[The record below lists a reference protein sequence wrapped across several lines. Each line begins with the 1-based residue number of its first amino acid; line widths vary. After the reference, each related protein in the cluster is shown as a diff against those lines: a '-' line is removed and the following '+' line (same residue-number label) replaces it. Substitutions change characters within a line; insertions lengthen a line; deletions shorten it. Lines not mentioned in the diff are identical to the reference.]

1 MSPAYVMTDART
13 WQSVWVRLAVALA
26 FADASIVVLALPEI
40 VDRLHTSIS
49 HVVWVIIAYNLA
61 LIAGCAA
68 VSPLSRRLSSA
79 RALVAGLAVFGL
91 ASVGC
96 GAADSLAA
104 LVPLRAVQGFG
115 GALVLCASLPLLAGA
130 ARPGDPRLRGWAAAA
145 ALGAAVGPAAGGV
158 LTQIFS
164 WRSIFLAQAPVA
176 AIAAVAVIAVRVRPA
191 IERADEPQEYPPSM
205 LDQLSANLA
214 LTFLSA
220 GLIGALFLVVLELIS
235 AWLVSPIGAAA
246 IVLTIPVTTAISE
259 RALRG
264 YSPIALGA
272 VGAAL
277 VAAGLLVLSLITHR
291 ELGLVVLAL
300 ALCGTGLGAG
310 FPGLTSA
317 ALQSAGSASARA
329 AKTVAAR
336 DAGLV
341 LGLLV
346 LTPIFVNQLNDASN
360 RATRQAAGVVLFSP
374 LPIATKIELAQ
385 TLPAA
390 VNGAPQSRPPDL
402 APVFKQVSA
411 EATAPEQVQLAQL
424 SQRLNSIVQRAATAP
439 FKRPFQYAALFALAV
454 LPLLGIRTRHLRR
467 RLPA

>member
-1 MSPAYVMTDART
+1 MTDARS

-26 FADASIVVLALPEI
+26 FADASIVVLALAEI

-291 ELGLVVLAL
+291 ELGLVVL
-300 ALCGTGLGAG
+300 
-310 FPGLTSA
+310 
-317 ALQSAGSASARA
+317 
-329 AKTVAAR
+329 
-336 DAGLV
+336 
-341 LGLLV
+341 GLLV

-454 LPLLGIRTRHLRR
+454 LPLLGIRTRHLHR